1 MRETLRKLVRR
12 SERLFATDRD
22 TKQFTR
28 VRKLLNRKQTHMP
41 KGGNGTAH
49 SVSEKMGFS
58 MLTSDERLNTEN
70 HFRIA
75 S

>member
-1 MRETLRKLVRR
+1 
-12 SERLFATDRD
+12 
-22 TKQFTR
+22 
-28 VRKLLNRKQTHMP
+28 MP
-41 KGGNGTAH
+41 KGGNGIAH

-58 MLTSDERLNTEN
+58 MLISDERLNTEN